1 MLINLSKTENKSVVS
16 VKNEIKLGTT
26 VDPTE
31 VKYEEKGYA
40 PGYDPK
46 KVDDSGNKREVE
58 FLNQVIDLYRQEIG
72 DKQLILPCQTLLQL
86 IKTMTGADDVVA
98 DVEEEGCIPAIKKKL
113 KGIYLVKNNES
124 FCMKYTDGTNWRR
137 LQEMGIS
144 TRYVYV

>member
-31 VKYEEKGYA
+31 VKYEEKPEDA
-40 PGYDPK
+40 QHPRTKSEEPE
-46 KVDDSGNKREVE
+46 NKREVE

-144 TRYVYV
+144 TRSVYV

>member
-1 MLINLSKTENKSVVS
+1 MSMLINLSKTENKSVVS

-31 VKYEEKGYA
+31 VKYEDAQHKQEVS
-40 PGYDPK
+40 D
-46 KVDDSGNKREVE
+46 NKREVE

-144 TRYVYV
+144 TRSVYV

>member
-1 MLINLSKTENKSVVS
+1 MSMLINLSKTENKSVVS

-31 VKYEEKGYA
+31 VKYEEKGC
-40 PGYDPK
+40 GDPK
-46 KVDDSGNKREVE
+46 KEPENRREVE

-72 DKQLILPCQTLLQL
+72 DKQLILSCQTLLQL

-144 TRYVYV
+144 TRSVYV

>member
-31 VKYEEKGYA
+31 VKYEDAQHKQEVS
-40 PGYDPK
+40 D
-46 KVDDSGNKREVE
+46 NKREVE

-144 TRYVYV
+144 TRSVYV

>member
-1 MLINLSKTENKSVVS
+1 MSMLINLSKTENKSVVS

-31 VKYEEKGYA
+31 VKYE
-40 PGYDPK
+40 PHK
-46 KVDDSGNKREVE
+46 KVDESENKREVE

-144 TRYVYV
+144 TRSVYV

>member
-1 MLINLSKTENKSVVS
+1 MSMLINLSKNESKSVVS
-16 VKNEIKLGTT
+16 VKNEIKLGST

-31 VKYEEKGYA
+31 VKY
-40 PGYDPK
+40 DPK
-46 KVDDSGNKREVE
+46 KEPENKREVE

-86 IKTMTGADDVVA
+86 IKTMTGVDDVVA

-113 KGIYLVKNNES
+113 KGIYLVKNNDS

-144 TRYVYV
+144 TRSVYV